1 MRSREI
7 RALPEDET
15 AEVTDAIFHRSPEH
29 GTHIDAWGWLRVPG
43 LGETATAWPLLCGR
57 PVIGRAHQSTGTRN
71 SIIHILDCFESVEP
85 PEQTLNV
92 RWQFFAHDILGRPP
106 ERLADAGEEIDVA
119 ETRGVLGFLHVTR
132 VWLALFRSSQR
143 TAPCLMNGLG
153 AALRRHFHQC
163 PKATALKWC
172 VVTRSRIPGLG
183 DMCWLARSGRAHG

>member
-106 ERLADAGEEIDVA
+106 ERLADAG
-119 ETRGVLGFLHVTR
+119 
-132 VWLALFRSSQR
+132 
-143 TAPCLMNGLG
+143 
-153 AALRRHFHQC
+153 
-163 PKATALKWC
+163 
-172 VVTRSRIPGLG
+172 
-183 DMCWLARSGRAHG
+183 